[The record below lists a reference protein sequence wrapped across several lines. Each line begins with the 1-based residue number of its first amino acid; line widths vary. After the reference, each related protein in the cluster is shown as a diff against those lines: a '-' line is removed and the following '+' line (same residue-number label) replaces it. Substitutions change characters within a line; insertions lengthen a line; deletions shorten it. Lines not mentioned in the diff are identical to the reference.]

1 MNTTSPRW
9 HRALVTGASSGIGYA
24 IAKQLASEGTE
35 LVIVARDRARLEALA
50 AEVNV
55 PCAVLV
61 ADLSD
66 RDQLAI
72 VEARLTQAAE
82 PIDLLVNNAGFG
94 FTGRYDQL
102 DIDRETRV
110 IDVNV
115 VAMARLAHAAA
126 TTMTTLATT
135 HPHLG
140 SAKAGILNVSS
151 VAGFL
156 PTPSSATYAATKA
169 YVTSFSQA
177 LFEELKPLGVVV
189 TALCPGFTRTEFQAR
204 AAISDTDLRKIPDR
218 LWQSAEVV
226 ARAGLDGLAA
236 GKALVVPGAHNKFA
250 AGLTSALPRTPLR
263 VIAAK
268 LGQ

>member
-1 MNTTSPRW
+1 MTMSTTTPRW
-9 HRALVTGASSGIGYA
+9 KRALVTGASSGIGLA
-24 IAKQLASEGTE
+24 IAKILAAEGTE
-35 LVIVARDRARLEALA
+35 LIIVARDRARLEALA

-55 PCAVLV
+55 PCTVLV
-61 ADLSD
+61 ADLAD
-66 RDQLAI
+66 RSQLAA
-72 VEARLTQAAE
+72 VEGRLRQAHD

-94 FTGRYDQL
+94 FTGRFDQL
-102 DIDRETRV
+102 DIDRETGV

-126 TTMTTLATT
+126 TSMAAT
-135 HPHLG
+135 HPALG
-140 SAKAGILNVSS
+140 SAKHGILNVSS

-169 YVTSFSQA
+169 YITSFSQA
-177 LFEELKPLGVVV
+177 LFEELKPFGVTV

-204 AAISDTDLRKIPDR
+204 ADMSEKDLRKIPDR

-226 ARAGLDGLAA
+226 GRAGLDGLAA
-236 GKALVVPGAHNKFA
+236 GKALVIPGAHNKFA

-263 VIAAK
+263 VIASK
-268 LGQ
+268 LGK

>member
-1 MNTTSPRW
+1 MSATTPRW
-9 HRALVTGASSGIGYA
+9 KRALVTGASSGIGLA
-24 IAKQLASEGTE
+24 VARQLAAEGTE
-35 LVIVARDRARLEALA
+35 LIVVARDRARLEALA

-55 PCAVLV
+55 RCTVLV
-61 ADLSD
+61 ADLSH
-66 RDQLAI
+66 RAQLAT
-72 VEARLTQAAE
+72 VEARLRQAAD

-102 DIDRETRV
+102 DIDRETSV

-115 VAMARLAHAAA
+115 IAMARLAHAAA
-126 TTMTTLATT
+126 ATMSTT

-140 SAKAGILNVSS
+140 SAKPGILNVSS

-156 PTPSSATYAATKA
+156 PTPNSATYAATKA

-189 TALCPGFTRTEFQAR
+189 TALCPGFTRTEFQTR
-204 AAISDTDLRKIPDR
+204 AEMTEGEMKRIPDR
-218 LWQSAEVV
+218 LWQSADVV
-226 ARAGLDGLAA
+226 AKAGLDGLAA
-236 GKALVVPGAHNKFA
+236 GRAIVVPGAHNKVA

-263 VIAAK
+263 VIASK
-268 LGQ
+268 IGK